1 MDPGRKASWAA
12 GCEQPASPP
21 PEHSQQLDDSEVR
34 TDTRE
39 QEIIYMELS
48 RQSHTASRARAIYPP
63 SSARL
68 QRTPRRRRS
77 ASVQRRVASPPLPT
91 SPHLSWR
98 GTTHRRS
105 GRQSDMAG
113 RARAI
118 YLGRP
123 PASRPRDDGERREE
137 SDVHMG
143 SRQEQDDGFGGGGRR
158 AVSSMAAPAW
168 VCLCRADGTWRS
180 RRDFWKP

>member
-1 MDPGRKASWAA
+1 MDPGRKATWAA

-21 PEHSQQLDDSEVR
+21 PDHSQRLDDSEVR
-34 TDTRE
+34 VDTRQ

-123 PASRPRDDGERREE
+123 PASRPRNDGERREG

-143 SRQEQDDGFGGGGRR
+143 TDRNRMTGSGEEGAG
-158 AVSSMAAPAW
+158 P
-168 VCLCRADGTWRS
+168 
-180 RRDFWKP
+180 

>member
-1 MDPGRKASWAA
+1 MDLSRKATWAA

-21 PEHSQQLDDSEVR
+21 PDHSQRLDDSEVQ

-77 ASVQRRVASPPLPT
+77 ASAYSEGQPPLPSPPLPT
-91 SPHLSWR
+91 SPGGGPH
-98 GTTHRRS
+98 T
-105 GRQSDMAG
+105 AG
-113 RARAI
+113 RVGKATWPA
-118 YLGRP
+118 GREQFT
-123 PASRPRDDGERREE
+123 SVVPRLLVRETTANAERRATCTWAADRNRMTGSWEE
-137 SDVHMG
+137 GVG
-143 SRQEQDDGFGGGGRR
+143 
-158 AVSSMAAPAW
+158 P
-168 VCLCRADGTWRS
+168 
-180 RRDFWKP
+180 